1 MINSKY
7 KFKKIKNQI
16 KNSNYKNLNNII
28 RKFNK
33 ETIKFYKNKSK
44 YQIKEKSSILKIN
57 NLNLFMNQYL
67 NN

>member
-16 KNSNYKNLNNII
+16 KNSNYTNLNNII

-33 ETIKFYKNKSK
+33 ETIKFYKNNSK
-44 YQIKEKSSILKIN
+44 Y
-57 NLNLFMNQYL
+57 
-67 NN
+67 